1 MINVYDI
8 LLNFNKELIQFYE
21 WEENDNIKCIRKIP
35 LIKVNASF
43 INDILTNKIKIEEN
57 LQKEIEN
64 KAELYDED
72 LNEYNKIAILTDGLR
87 AYGYSFNNNEIS
99 SLLVDEEKEILRLAN
114 KMLEETYLYKIEIY
128 NYRNNELLTRKEKE
142 IKNNL
147 IKEFNNLYKNKKE
160 EKLNYY
166 YYEYFNKTP
175 NDIENV
181 YNSLIK
187 STKNI
192 NNKHYQLY
200 EIINMFN
207 KNK

>member
-1 MINVYDI
+1 
-8 LLNFNKELIQFYE
+8 
-21 WEENDNIKCIRKIP
+21 
-35 LIKVNASF
+35 
-43 INDILTNKIKIEEN
+43 
-57 LQKEIEN
+57 
-64 KAELYDED
+64 
-72 LNEYNKIAILTDGLR
+72 
-87 AYGYSFNNNEIS
+87 
-99 SLLVDEEKEILRLAN
+99 
-114 KMLEETYLYKIEIY
+114 MLEETYLYKIEIY

>member
-43 INDILTNKIKIEEN
+43 INDILTNKIKTEEN
-57 LQKEIEN
+57 LLKEIEN

-114 KMLEETYLYKIEIY
+114 KMIEETYLYKVEIY

-147 IKEFNNLYKNKKE
+147 IKEFNNLYRNKKE

-192 NNKHYQLY
+192 NTKHYQLY

>member
-114 KMLEETYLYKIEIY
+114 KMLEETYLYKVEIY

-147 IKEFNNLYKNKKE
+147 IKEFNNLYRNKKE

>member
-43 INDILTNKIKIEEN
+43 INDILTNKIKTEEN
-57 LQKEIEN
+57 LLKEIEN

-114 KMLEETYLYKIEIY
+114 KMLEETYLYKVEIY

-147 IKEFNNLYKNKKE
+147 IKEFNNLYRNKKE

>member
-21 WEENDNIKCIRKIP
+21 WEDNDNIKCIRKIP

-43 INDILTNKIKIEEN
+43 INDILINKIKTEDS
-57 LQKEIEN
+57 LLKEIKN

-72 LNEYNKIAILTDGLR
+72 LNEYNQIAILTDGLR

-99 SLLVDEEKEILRLAN
+99 SLLIDEEKEILRLAN
-114 KMLEETYLYKIEIY
+114 KMIEENYLYKIEIY

-147 IKEFNNLYKNKKE
+147 IKEFNDLYKNKKE

-175 NDIENV
+175 NDIESV
-181 YNSLIK
+181 YNSLLK

>member
-43 INDILTNKIKIEEN
+43 INDILTNKIKTEEN
-57 LQKEIEN
+57 LLKEIEN

-114 KMLEETYLYKIEIY
+114 KMIEETYLYKVEIY

-147 IKEFNNLYKNKKE
+147 IKEFNNLYRNKKE

>member
-114 KMLEETYLYKIEIY
+114 KMIEETYLYKVEIY

-147 IKEFNNLYKNKKE
+147 IKEFNNLYRNKKE

>member
-43 INDILTNKIKIEEN
+43 INDILTNKIKAEEN
-57 LQKEIEN
+57 LLKEIEN

-114 KMLEETYLYKIEIY
+114 KMIEETYLYKVEIY

-147 IKEFNNLYKNKKE
+147 IKEFNNLYRNKKE

-192 NNKHYQLY
+192 NTKHYQLY

>member
-43 INDILTNKIKIEEN
+43 INDILTNKIKTEEN
-57 LQKEIEN
+57 LLKEIEN

-114 KMLEETYLYKIEIY
+114 KMIEETYLYKVEIY